1 MSNTPD
7 DGLRAHLSALV
18 DGELEPLEAIAVQ
31 RHLRSNAPLA
41 SEQRRLEQLKLAV
54 HLAGTRDPAP
64 AEVGERLLR
73 AVRAEADARRRR
85 RRRLRLAAPLAAAA
99 ALLLAALASPLVG
112 GGDGPSPA
120 PPTLAAFDLG
130 ETALARLVKVHR
142 GQLPRMALADMR
154 GSGVLLAVET
164 MPEGFISAD
173 GSRPL
178 LLQAS
183 YLDCD
188 EPERGATL
196 AVLQAD
202 RVALP
207 AGVLAAIE
215 GRGVHVDLVDGVEVR
230 LSRRGD
236 KLFVL
241 LSDTP
246 GLSVSPI

>member
-7 DGLRAHLSALV
+7 GGLRAHLSALV

-54 HLAGTRDPAP
+54 HLAGTRDKVP
-64 AEVGERLLR
+64 AEVGARLLR
-73 AVRAEADARRRR
+73 AVRVEAEARHRR

-99 ALLLAALASPLVG
+99 ALLFAALAWPFG
-112 GGDGPSPA
+112 ADDAQPS
-120 PPTLAAFDLG
+120 PPTLAAYDLS
-130 ETALARLVKVHR
+130 ETNLARLVKVHR

-183 YLDCD
+183 YIDCD

-207 AGVLAAIE
+207 PGVLAAIE